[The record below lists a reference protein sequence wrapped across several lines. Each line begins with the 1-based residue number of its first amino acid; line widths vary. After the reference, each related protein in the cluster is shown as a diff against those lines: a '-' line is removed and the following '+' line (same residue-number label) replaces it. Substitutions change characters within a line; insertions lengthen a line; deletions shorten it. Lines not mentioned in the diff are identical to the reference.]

1 MNSEIF
7 QQVFGLQREEL
18 NKQFARLELL
28 ANLHERLTGQNPL
41 KPKDAKRKCE
51 EETSQRKRR
60 ATNGK
65 VLKKRISLR
74 PTEIEVELIPLLSP
88 PHGCLEE
95 KSVPV
100 FVDVMKKTSLTDDK
114 CVVLTCIKST
124 KSQVVLAKFVDCD
137 GLCVLND
144 WLLEWRKNLQID
156 MLRHMLES
164 VAHLPV
170 TVASLKSSNFG
181 KSLKKLTKLQDLSKM
196 AENLIEEYT
205 SRITGST
212 QEASNSKSFIENFFL
227 NLPDRKSVV

>member
-41 KPKDAKRKCE
+41 KVRYIFAKLNFPPLVQYKKNSISYFLLSHPLSLSCKPKDAKRKCE

-100 FVDVMKKTSLTDDK
+100 FVDVMKKTSLVRCK
-114 CVVLTCIKST
+114 C
-124 KSQVVLAKFVDCD
+124 FDERD
-137 GLCVLND
+137 
-144 WLLEWRKNLQID
+144 
-156 MLRHMLES
+156 
-164 VAHLPV
+164 
-170 TVASLKSSNFG
+170 F
-181 KSLKKLTKLQDLSKM
+181 
-196 AENLIEEYT
+196 
-205 SRITGST
+205 
-212 QEASNSKSFIENFFL
+212 FIERSKEGGRKGQEYFFFL
-227 NLPDRKSVV
+227 LFILFLFGISRSFFFPFGTLNCIAFAFAFADR